1 MEGFGL
7 VYWTS
12 HAPNLETTDYDS
24 PLNYPLFFFVT
35 TLVIYL
41 IGVAQYGVRY
51 IPPVY
56 NNFPLK
62 HVEFVDLCSIANI
75 SVMMFD
81 NNFHGYYIHGRSP
94 FGQAEVSAQS
104 LEMALE
110 FESTGKA
117 HMRGMTE
124 QLPDLQTFEI
134 FMSQELLENY
144 KK

>member
-1 MEGFGL
+1 
-7 VYWTS
+7 
-12 HAPNLETTDYDS
+12 
-24 PLNYPLFFFVT
+24 
-35 TLVIYL
+35 
-41 IGVAQYGVRY
+41 
-51 IPPVY
+51 
-56 NNFPLK
+56 
-62 HVEFVDLCSIANI
+62 
-75 SVMMFD
+75 MMFD